1 MQEEPEA
8 TVELDEIDWLELH
21 GHLAEMRWY
30 LVDTLLWC
38 FAAAGVCESMV
49 ALIPLLAAQVIFTA
63 LTVVSALLAL
73 VQTAYCASEII
84 RLAACLRVWSN
95 PADSAT
101 PSVEEGAP

>member
-49 ALIPLLAAQVIFTA
+49 ALVPLLAVQVIFTA
-63 LTVVSALLAL
+63 LAVVSALLAI
-73 VQTAYCASEII
+73 VQTAYCSAEVI
-84 RLAACLRVWSN
+84 RLAALLQAWGN
-95 PADSAT
+95 PANLAT